1 MKSEREMNQVWL
13 VDDDGEMS
21 RAVALMLSLLDCK
34 ARIFPNSRQAA
45 KALLAGGTPEIL
57 FLDVNMPEVSGLS
70 LLEFVRHQPEWQK
83 LPIWMLSAESTDTDV
98 DKALALGANGY
109 LVKPVSFE
117 ELEKAVRQAIPS
129 KI

>member
-1 MKSEREMNQVWL
+1 MNQVWL

-34 ARIFPNSRQAA
+34 AHIFPNSRQAA
-45 KALLAGGTPEIL
+45 RALLAGGCPDIL

-70 LLEFVRHQPEWQK
+70 LLEFIRHRPEWQK

-98 DKALALGANGY
+98 DKAISLGANGY
-109 LVKPVSFE
+109 LIKPVSYD
-117 ELEKAVRQAIPS
+117 ELEKAVRQVIPK